1 MIAPTGS
8 ATITVDVRNA
18 GARPGDEIVQL
29 YTHDA
34 FASVPRPIQALRG
47 FSRIHLEPG
56 QSRTVTFSLSAK
68 ELAFWDTASHGWR
81 VENGVFDIAVGA
93 SSADIRAQGS
103 LTVQ

>member
-1 MIAPTGS
+1 VIAPTGS

-18 GARPGDEIVQL
+18 GARPGDEVVQL

-34 FASVPRPIQALRG
+34 FASVPRPIKELRG
-47 FSRIHLEPG
+47 FQRIHLEPG
-56 QSRTVTFSLSAK
+56 QSQTVTFTLAAK
-68 ELAFWDTASHGWR
+68 DLAFWDTASHAWR
-81 VENGVFDIAVGA
+81 VEDGVFDIAVGA